1 MRDDEMISPGAIS
14 SAGFQ
19 PARAGILPAKRKGI
33 LGQDARPTGFYA
45 AKVQRGFTLPDLL
58 VVIAIVFVI
67 AALAV
72 PKMVKSNA
80 KTKQAQCVRNLKEI
94 TRAVLL
100 YADDNHGTL
109 PLLDPSPP
117 TGVWWWYK
125 ELVKGHLGL
134 VGKSS
139 PRDKAFACP
148 KDRGY
153 DEPWPFYFSAKFDFG
168 SYVFNGVNLPG
179 VPNLAGKTVASVKDP
194 TKTLL
199 MMEWT
204 AHAPLSWHRSRTGK
218 KNHPFYN
225 DAENV
230 VGFVDGH
237 ADYIKIYYDG

>member
-1 MRDDEMISPGAIS
+1 MREKQMILPGATS

-19 PARAGILPAKRKGI
+19 PATGIWGKMPRAAGRMPALLHGRMTETKNSSAGFQPANAGILPAKRKDI

-58 VVIAIVFVI
+58 VVIAIVFAI

-117 TGVWWWYK
+117 TGVWWRYK

-139 PRDKAFACP
+139 PRDKAFA
-148 KDRGY
+148 
-153 DEPWPFYFSAKFDFG
+153 
-168 SYVFNGVNLPG
+168 
-179 VPNLAGKTVASVKDP
+179 
-194 TKTLL
+194 
-199 MMEWT
+199 
-204 AHAPLSWHRSRTGK
+204 
-218 KNHPFYN
+218 
-225 DAENV
+225 
-230 VGFVDGH
+230 
-237 ADYIKIYYDG
+237 